1 MTGAPSRRDLL
12 ATLDSARG
20 RPVLVLGDVMLDH
33 YLLGEVGRISP
44 EAPVPVVRVRSERHT
59 AGGAGNVAR
68 NLASLGARPFLL
80 AAVGDDDAG
89 RMLAALLEAGGVEA
103 VLARETGRPTTI
115 KTRIIAQNQQVARVD
130 RESEAGLSEGGRAL
144 LVEAL
149 RRVVPQMAAVVV
161 SDYAKGVIGAEVM
174 RALYEILAACPNR
187 PMVLVDPKPVN
198 RGLYAG
204 VDLLTPN
211 LKEAGE
217 MSGLCGTSRTE
228 VLKAGL
234 ALFRLCRCRHLCIT
248 LGPEGIA
255 LFRSPSEV
263 TRIPTAARRVYDV
276 TGAGD
281 SVMAALACG
290 LAAGRDVLT
299 ACVLANC
306 CAGLAVSQVGAA
318 AVTRDELA
326 EALEHAPPTRL
337 EAWLGSTA
345 PAEGPTGVPDSQ
357 PSTQKVGDAGE

>member
-1 MTGAPSRRDLL
+1 MAKQAEAERERRAKVINAEGEFQAAARLAEAAEIIGHHPEALQLRYLQTMTGAPSRRDLL

-174 RALYEILAACPNR
+174 VWFGWCLLVWRARAW
-187 PMVLVDPKPVN
+187 PV
-198 RGLYAG
+198 AS
-204 VDLLTPN
+204 
-211 LKEAGE
+211 A
-217 MSGLCGTSRTE
+217 SR
-228 VLKAGL
+228 
-234 ALFRLCRCRHLCIT
+234 RRCRAICACAWIIR
-248 LGPEGIA
+248 P
-255 LFRSPSEV
+255 
-263 TRIPTAARRVYDV
+263 ARVR
-276 TGAGD
+276 
-281 SVMAALACG
+281 
-290 LAAGRDVLT
+290 
-299 ACVLANC
+299 
-306 CAGLAVSQVGAA
+306 
-318 AVTRDELA
+318 TRDS
-326 EALEHAPPTRL
+326 APP
-337 EAWLGSTA
+337 WGS
-345 PAEGPTGVPDSQ
+345 SRSRRWRI
-357 PSTQKVGDAGE
+357 STTPPC